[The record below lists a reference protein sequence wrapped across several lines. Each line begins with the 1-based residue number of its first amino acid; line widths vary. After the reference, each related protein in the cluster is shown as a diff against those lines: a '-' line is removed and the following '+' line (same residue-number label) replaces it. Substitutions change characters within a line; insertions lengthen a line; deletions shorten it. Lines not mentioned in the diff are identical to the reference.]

1 MINVLC
7 FLISFSSLW
16 TCHGAAALSIG
27 HMLRPG
33 EALNSS
39 SLMVSASGE
48 FTLGF
53 NSSYLT
59 LRSKDDYTV
68 WVANLH
74 APISDPWSALLTL
87 DKTTTVLQITH
98 KGGDPIVLYTSP
110 DNGTNVVATLSDS
123 GILVLQE
130 VDQDVSNSPKQ
141 QSPLVRELWQSFDH
155 PNVALMQGM
164 KLGVDNRNGNN
175 WSLSSW
181 RESQTSPGS
190 GSFTLDW
197 AFYTRQLEVRRSG
210 EVCWT
215 SGEFRSGRFSYID
228 IPTESKVSYNFTVVS
243 NENQDFFSYTAVGDQ
258 NIRSVWV
265 LDTGGQLHDV
275 NYNISI
281 VRAGDCDGY
290 NTSGGCQRWGART
303 TECPLES
310 GNDFVLIKNGSFKPI
325 NGDTSINSTSAT
337 LWLDSNQSHYGS
349 DHCKATCWKNCD
361 CLGFDFLHPNQT
373 GCQYWSVKH
382 SHFLEDPASSTTS
395 FILPGAMKTKAFRR
409 TNDALPKWIWI
420 GIVIA
425 VVLLALVLCSM
436 CYLIRRRK
444 LAGENQTKIQDM
456 LNIMKS
462 NRPTD
467 ANGLQ
472 NDGKGGQDLSV
483 FSYASI
489 ITATCNFSNE
499 NKLGQGGF
507 GPVYKGTLVS
517 GQEVAVKR
525 LSKRSGQGISE
536 FKNELILIYELQ
548 HTNLVQLFGFC
559 IHGEERMLIYEYM
572 PNKSLDYFLFGCT
585 DWADS
590 TRCQQ
595 LDWNRRF
602 SIIEGIAQGLL
613 YLHKYS
619 RTRIIHRDLKASNV
633 LLDERMNPK
642 ISDFGMARIFA
653 NDEQEANTMKIVGT
667 RGYMSPEYVMGGNF
681 SIKSDVYSFGVLMLE
696 IVSGRRNNSFYND
709 DRALNIVGYA
719 WALWREGAGLGLMD
733 PTIGDSCDKDQLLRC
748 IHVGL
753 LCVEENAA
761 SRPTMLDV
769 ISMLTNESMS
779 LPLPTKPAFCTERNV
794 ITATVGGN
802 GPGMVVSVN
811 GISISDFG
819 GR

>member
-1 MINVLC
+1 MINLLC
-7 FLISFSSLW
+7 LLISSSILSA
-16 TCHGAAALSIG
+16 CHGAVLSIG
-27 HMLRPG
+27 DTLKPG

-39 SLMVSASGE
+39 SFLVSSSGE
-48 FTLGF
+48 YTLGF

-59 LRSKDDYTV
+59 LRSKEYTI
-68 WVANLH
+68 WVANPYD
-74 APISDPWSALLTL
+74 PISDPSSALFTL
-87 DKTTTVLQITH
+87 DKTRTLLQVTQ
-98 KGGDPIVLYTSP
+98 KGGKPIVLHTSP
-110 DNGTNVVATLSDS
+110 DNVTNVEATLSDS
-123 GILVLQE
+123 GILIL
-130 VDQDVSNSPKQ
+130 QDVDLEVSDSPKQ
-141 QSPLVRELWQSFDH
+141 QGPSTKVLWQSFDH
-155 PNVALMQGM
+155 PTVALMPEM
-164 KLGVDNRNGNN
+164 KLGVDRVGNN

-181 RESQTSPGS
+181 REGQTIPGL

-197 AFYTRQLEVRRSG
+197 EFNTRQLQVRRSG

-215 SGEFRSGRFSYID
+215 SGQIRSGTFPYID
-228 IPTESKVSYNFTVVS
+228 IPKESKVSYNFTMVS
-243 NENQDFFSYTAVGDQ
+243 NGNEDYFSYTAVGDQ
-258 NIRSVWV
+258 TVGSVWV

-275 NYNISI
+275 THNISI

-290 NTSGGCQRWGART
+290 NTSAGCKRWGART
-303 TECPLES
+303 TDCVLES
-310 GNDFVLIKNGSFKPI
+310 GNDFELIKNGFFKPI
-325 NGDTSINSTSAT
+325 NGDTSINST
-337 LWLDSNQSHYGS
+337 WLDSNQSRLGS
-349 DHCKATCWKNCD
+349 DHCKATCWKDCD
-361 CLGFDFLHPNQT
+361 CLGFDFLFDNQT
-373 GCQYWSVKH
+373 CRYWSVEY
-382 SHFLEDPASSTTS
+382 SQFLVDPASSTTS
-395 FILPGAMKTKAFRR
+395 YILRGAMKIKPFQR
-409 TNDALPKWIWI
+409 NGLNKLIWI
-420 GIVIA
+420 GLAIA
-425 VVLLALVLCSM
+425 GVLLALVLFSM
-436 CYLIRRRK
+436 CYLIRKRK
-444 LAGENQTKIQDM
+444 LAAENQTKIQDM

-489 ITATCNFSNE
+489 IAATCNFSNE
-499 NKLGQGGF
+499 NKLGEGGF
-507 GPVYKGTLVS
+507 GPVYKGKLVT

-536 FKNELILIYELQ
+536 FRNELILIYELQ

-572 PNKSLDYFLFGCT
+572 QNKSLDYFLF
-585 DWADS
+585 DS

-602 SIIEGIAQGLL
+602 NIIEGIAQGLL

-653 NDEQEANTMKIVGT
+653 NDEQEAKTMKIVGT

-696 IVSGRRNNSFYND
+696 ILSGRKNNSFYND
-709 DRALNIVGYA
+709 DRAINLVGYA
-719 WALWREGAGLGLMD
+719 WALWKEGAGLGLMD
-733 PTIGDSCDKDQLLRC
+733 PTLGDSCDKDKFLRC

-761 SRPTMLDV
+761 HRPMMLDS
-769 ISMLTNESMS
+769 ISMMTNESMS
-779 LPLPTKPAFCTERNV
+779 LPVPTKPAFCTERNV
-794 ITATVGGN
+794 ITAAVGGN
-802 GPGMVVSVN
+802 GPEMVASVN
-811 GISISDFG
+811 CISYSDFD